1 MAVFVVAVAG
11 VRGLRTELIPEI
23 SEGEFYFEATLPE
36 GTPVEATDRV
46 IQQMQASLEGE
57 PGVAVYCTTAGSR
70 LISGGQ
76 SLSTKAEHYGQLNV
90 VTQDR
95 RDEAAEAATAARL
108 RERFATIP
116 DLVAKHGKPT
126 YFSLKTPIEVVL
138 FSDDMDVLDRYAA
151 QLEAALA
158 TVPGLVD
165 VRSSLEE
172 GNPELQIIFD
182 RRRLAALGIDIRTA
196 AETLRD
202 RVLGNVPTLFREE
215 DRQIE
220 IRVRNLEANRQS
232 FDDVRNLVIDGP
244 GGHPLRLLT
253 VAEVREDRG
262 PAEIHRIQ
270 QQRAAVLSA

>member
-1 MAVFVVAVAG
+1 
-11 VRGLRTELIPEI
+11 
-23 SEGEFYFEATLPE
+23 
-36 GTPVEATDRV
+36 
-46 IQQMQASLEGE
+46 
-57 PGVAVYCTTAGSR
+57 
-70 LISGGQ
+70 
-76 SLSTKAEHYGQLNV
+76 
-90 VTQDR
+90 
-95 RDEAAEAATAARL
+95 
-108 RERFATIP
+108 
-116 DLVAKHGKPT
+116 AKHGKPT

-138 FSDDMDVLDRYAA
+138 FSDDMATLDRYAA
-151 QLEAALA
+151 RIEAALA

-182 RRRLAALGIDIRTA
+182 RRRLAALGIDMRTA

-202 RVLGNVPTLFREE
+202 RVLGNVPSLFREE

-244 GGHPLRLLT
+244 GGQPLRLLT

-270 QQRAAVLSA
+270 QQRAAVLSANLDGRGLGAAVADIRALLAELPPPPGVSAELGGQSEEMQTSFASLQFALGLAVFLVYLVMAATFESLI